1 MEINLETGFLVPN
14 MFSKVSVSHE
24 AFWPSFFCLFCL
36 FAFVS
41 KLISFSVQ
49 LENKNE

>member
-1 MEINLETGFLVPN
+1 MEINLETSFLVPN

-24 AFWPSFFCLFCL
+24 AFWSGFLFCL

>member
-24 AFWPSFFCLFCL
+24 AFWSGFLFVCL